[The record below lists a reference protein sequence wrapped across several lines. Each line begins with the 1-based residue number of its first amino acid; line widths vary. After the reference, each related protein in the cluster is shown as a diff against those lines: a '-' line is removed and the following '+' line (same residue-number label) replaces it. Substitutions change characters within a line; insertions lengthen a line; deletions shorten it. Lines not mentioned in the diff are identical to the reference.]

1 MTGGYSGSSMFYMV
15 LVLLSLYVIGMG
27 AYFAVQKIRKLRDR
41 KRDER
46 LGK

>member
-15 LVLLSLYVIGMG
+15 LVFLSLYVIGMG
-27 AYFAVQKIRKLRDR
+27 AYLAVQKIRKLRDR